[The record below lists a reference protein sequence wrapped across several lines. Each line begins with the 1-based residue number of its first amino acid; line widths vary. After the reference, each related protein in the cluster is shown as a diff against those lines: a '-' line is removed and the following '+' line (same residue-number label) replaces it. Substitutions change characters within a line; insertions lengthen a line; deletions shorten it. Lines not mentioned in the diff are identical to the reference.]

1 MQDGAGRRM
10 PADPDD
16 AGDDGSD
23 RKETMN
29 SARTR
34 IPIILGIVIAAFN
47 LRPGVTGLSPL
58 LDAMGQEIHL
68 SAAFLAI
75 IGMLPPL
82 LYGLSGFLTPRLYS
96 RFSDLGLTLAAMV
109 MITLGLGVRA
119 VIDSPTLF
127 LALSVLALL
136 GMGIGNVVLP
146 PLVKSYFPDRVALMS
161 TVHVGLLQFGTFI
174 PPLVAVPLSSGSGW
188 RGSLLVWAG
197 FAALGVCVWLIVRI
211 IRPTPPA
218 EVAAAVVGGS
228 ELARLMRSKRAW
240 ALMTMTGL
248 TSFNNFILFTWLPPL
263 LTRAGFDA
271 AFAGAMLA
279 LLTAIP
285 LVLGF
290 VLPALAQKMISAFP
304 IVVGFCISLAVGY
317 IGLWLMPTVAPVL
330 WTVLLGIGI
339 STFPL
344 ALALITLRARSA
356 DSAASL
362 SGFVQGGGYLLA
374 ATGPLI
380 FAFLLQSFDAMW
392 PAFAV
397 VLASVVVKF
406 LVSHAACR
414 PGAI

>member
-1 MQDGAGRRM
+1 
-10 PADPDD
+10 
-16 AGDDGSD
+16 
-23 RKETMN
+23 MN

-34 IPIILGIVIAAFN
+34 ILIIVGIVIAAFN

-58 LDAMGQEIHL
+58 LDAMGEEIHL
-68 SAAFLAI
+68 SATFLAI

-82 LYGLSGFLTPRLYS
+82 LYGLSGFITPRLYT
-96 RFSDLGLTLAAMV
+96 RFTDLGLTLAAMLMV
-109 MITLGLGVRA
+109 TIGLGVRA
-119 VIDSPTLF
+119 VIDSPPVF

-174 PPLVAVPLSSGSGW
+174 PPLVAVPLATGFGW

-197 FAALGVCVWLIVRI
+197 FAGLGVAVWLLLRLL
-211 IRPTPPA
+211 RPAPA
-218 EVAAAVVGGS
+218 VEVAAAVVGGS

-248 TSFNNFILFTWLPPL
+248 TSFNNFILFTWLPTL
-263 LTRAGFDA
+263 LTRSGFDA

-279 LLTAIP
+279 LVTAIP

-290 VLPALAQKMISAFP
+290 VLPTLAQKLSSAYP
-304 IVVGFCISLAVGY
+304 IVVGFCLSLAVGY
-317 IGLWLMPTVAPVL
+317 IGLWLLPTAAPVL

-344 ALALITLRARSA
+344 ALTLITLRARDA

-380 FAFLLQSFDAMW
+380 FAFLIQSFDGLW

-397 VLASVVVKF
+397 VLASVAVKL
-406 LVSHAACR
+406 LVSRAACR
-414 PGAI
+414 PGSI

>member
-1 MQDGAGRRM
+1 M
-10 PADPDD
+10 
-16 AGDDGSD
+16 
-23 RKETMN
+23 T
-29 SARTR
+29 SARIR
-34 IPIILGIVIAAFN
+34 ILIILGIVVAAFN

-58 LDAMGQEIHL
+58 LDAMGEEIRL
-68 SAAFLAI
+68 SATFLAI

-82 LYGLSGFLTPRLYS
+82 LYGLSGFITPRLYA
-96 RFSDLGLTLAAMV
+96 RFSGLGLTLAAMV
-109 MITLGLGVRA
+109 MVTIGLGVRA
-119 VIDSPTLF
+119 VIDSPWIF

-146 PLVKSYFPDRVALMS
+146 PLVKSYFPDKVALMS

-174 PPLVAVPLSSGSGW
+174 PPLVACLASDFGW
-188 RGSLLVWAG
+188 RGPCSWAG
-197 FAALGVCVWLIVRI
+197 FALWVAAWIVIRIVR
-211 IRPTPPA
+211 PAPAA
-218 EVAAAVVGGS
+218 EVAAEVVGGS
-228 ELARLMRSKRAW
+228 ELSRLLRSPRAW

-248 TSFNNFILFTWLPPL
+248 TSFNNFILFTWLPSL
-263 LTRAGFDA
+263 LTRSGFDA
-271 AFAGAMLA
+271 AFGGAMLA
-279 LLTAIP
+279 LVTAIP

-290 VLPALAQKMISAFP
+290 VLPTLAQKMTSAYL

-317 IGLWLMPTVAPVL
+317 LGLWLVPTAAPVL

-344 ALALITLRARSA
+344 ALTLITLRARDA
-356 DSAASL
+356 KGAAAL
-362 SGFVQGGGYLLA
+362 SGFVKGGGYLLA

-380 FAFLLQSFDAMW
+380 FAFLIQSFDSMW

-406 LVSHAACR
+406 FVSHAACR

>member
-1 MQDGAGRRM
+1 MD
-10 PADPDD
+10 
-16 AGDDGSD
+16 
-23 RKETMN
+23 

-34 IPIILGIVIAAFN
+34 ILIIVGIVIAAFN

-58 LDAMGQEIHL
+58 LDAMGEEIHL
-68 SAAFLAI
+68 SATFLAI

-82 LYGLSGFLTPRLYS
+82 LYGLSGFITPRLYT
-96 RFSDLGLTLAAMV
+96 RFTDLGLTLAAMLMV
-109 MITLGLGVRA
+109 TIGLGVRA
-119 VIDSPTLF
+119 VIDSPLVF

-174 PPLVAVPLSSGSGW
+174 PPLVAVPLATGFGW
-188 RGSLLVWAG
+188 RGSLLVWGG
-197 FAALGVCVWLIVRI
+197 FAGLGVAVWLLLRLL
-211 IRPTPPA
+211 RPAPA
-218 EVAAAVVGGS
+218 VEVAAAVVGGS

-248 TSFNNFILFTWLPPL
+248 TSFNNFILFTWLPTL
-263 LTRAGFDA
+263 LTRSGFDA

-279 LLTAIP
+279 LVTAIP

-290 VLPALAQKMISAFP
+290 VLPTLAQKLSSAYP
-304 IVVGFCISLAVGY
+304 IVVGFCLSLAVGY
-317 IGLWLMPTVAPVL
+317 IGLWLLPTAAPVL

-344 ALALITLRARSA
+344 ALTLITLRARDA

-380 FAFLLQSFDAMW
+380 FAFLIQSFDGLW
-392 PAFAV
+392 PAFTV
-397 VLASVVVKF
+397 VLASVAVKL
-406 LVSHAACR
+406 LVSRAACR
-414 PGAI
+414 PGSI

>member
-1 MQDGAGRRM
+1 
-10 PADPDD
+10 
-16 AGDDGSD
+16 
-23 RKETMN
+23 MN
-29 SARTR
+29 SARIR
-34 IPIILGIVIAAFN
+34 ILIVLGIIIAAFN

-58 LDAMGQEIHL
+58 LDAMGEEIHL
-68 SAAFLAI
+68 SAVFLAV

-82 LYGLSGFLTPRLYS
+82 LYGLSGFLTPRLYA
-96 RFSDLGLTLAAMV
+96 RFSGLGLTLAAMLMV
-109 MITLGLGVRA
+109 TIGLGVRA
-119 VIDSPTLF
+119 VIDSPALF

-174 PPLVAVPLSSGSGW
+174 PPLVAVPLAGGVGW

-197 FAALGVCVWLIVRI
+197 FAALGVIAWVIIRIVR
-211 IRPTPPA
+211 PA
-218 EVAAAVVGGS
+218 PATEVAAAVVGGS
-228 ELARLMRSKRAW
+228 ELSRLLRSRRAW

-248 TSFNNFILFTWLPPL
+248 TSFNNFILFTWLPSL
-263 LTRAGFDA
+263 LTRSGFDA

-279 LLTAIP
+279 LVTAIP

-290 VLPALAQKMISAFP
+290 VLPALAQKMSSAYR
-304 IVVGFCISLAVGY
+304 IVVGFCLSLALGY
-317 IGLWLMPTVAPVL
+317 LGLWLLPTAAPVL

-344 ALALITLRARSA
+344 ALTLITLRARDA
-356 DSAASL
+356 EAAASL

-374 ATGPLI
+374 ATGPLL
-380 FAFLLQSFDAMW
+380 FAFLIQSFDTMW

>member
-1 MQDGAGRRM
+1 MD
-10 PADPDD
+10 
-16 AGDDGSD
+16 
-23 RKETMN
+23 

-34 IPIILGIVIAAFN
+34 ILIIVGIVIAAFN

-58 LDAMGQEIHL
+58 LDAMGEEIHL
-68 SAAFLAI
+68 SATFLAI

-82 LYGLSGFLTPRLYS
+82 LYGLSGFITPRLYT
-96 RFSDLGLTLAAMV
+96 RFTDLGLTLAAMLMV
-109 MITLGLGVRA
+109 TIGLGVRA
-119 VIDSPTLF
+119 VIDSPLVF

-174 PPLVAVPLSSGSGW
+174 PPLVAVPLATGFGW

-197 FAALGVCVWLIVRI
+197 FAGLGVTVWLLLRLL
-211 IRPTPPA
+211 RPAPA
-218 EVAAAVVGGS
+218 VEVAAAVVGGS

-248 TSFNNFILFTWLPPL
+248 TSFNNFILFTWLPTL
-263 LTRAGFDA
+263 LTRSGFDA

-279 LLTAIP
+279 LVTAIP

-290 VLPALAQKMISAFP
+290 VLPTLAQKLSSAYP
-304 IVVGFCISLAVGY
+304 IVVGFCLSLAVGY
-317 IGLWLMPTVAPVL
+317 IGLWLLPTAAPVL

-344 ALALITLRARSA
+344 ALTLITLRARDA

-380 FAFLLQSFDAMW
+380 FAFLIQSFDGLW

-397 VLASVVVKF
+397 VLASVAVKL
-406 LVSHAACR
+406 LVSRAACR
-414 PGAI
+414 PGSI

>member
-1 MQDGAGRRM
+1 MD
-10 PADPDD
+10 
-16 AGDDGSD
+16 
-23 RKETMN
+23 

-34 IPIILGIVIAAFN
+34 ILIIVGIVIAAFN

-58 LDAMGQEIHL
+58 LDAMGEEIHL
-68 SAAFLAI
+68 SATFLAI

-82 LYGLSGFLTPRLYS
+82 LYGLSGFITPRLYT
-96 RFSDLGLTLAAMV
+96 RFTDLGLTLAAMLMV
-109 MITLGLGVRA
+109 TIGLGVRA
-119 VIDSPTLF
+119 VIDSPLVF

-174 PPLVAVPLSSGSGW
+174 PPLVAVPLATGFGW
-188 RGSLLVWAG
+188 RGSLLVWGG
-197 FAALGVCVWLIVRI
+197 FAGLGVAVWLLLRLL
-211 IRPTPPA
+211 RPAPA
-218 EVAAAVVGGS
+218 VEVAAAVVGGS

-248 TSFNNFILFTWLPPL
+248 TSFNNFILFTWLPTL
-263 LTRAGFDA
+263 LTRSGFDA

-279 LLTAIP
+279 LVTAIP

-290 VLPALAQKMISAFP
+290 VLPTLAQKLSSAYP
-304 IVVGFCISLAVGY
+304 IVVGFCLSLAVGY
-317 IGLWLMPTVAPVL
+317 IGLWLLPTAAPVL

-344 ALALITLRARSA
+344 ALTLITLRARDA

-380 FAFLLQSFDAMW
+380 FAFLIQSFDGLW

-397 VLASVVVKF
+397 VLASVAVKL
-406 LVSHAACR
+406 LVSRAACR
-414 PGAI
+414 PGSI

>member
-1 MQDGAGRRM
+1 MD
-10 PADPDD
+10 
-16 AGDDGSD
+16 
-23 RKETMN
+23 

-34 IPIILGIVIAAFN
+34 ILIIVGIVIAAFN

-58 LDAMGQEIHL
+58 LDAMGEEIHL
-68 SAAFLAI
+68 SATFLAI

-82 LYGLSGFLTPRLYS
+82 LYGLSGFITPRLYT
-96 RFSDLGLTLAAMV
+96 RFTDLGLTLAAMLMV
-109 MITLGLGVRA
+109 TIGLGVRA
-119 VIDSPTLF
+119 VIDSPPVF

-174 PPLVAVPLSSGSGW
+174 PPLVAVPLATGFGW
-188 RGSLLVWAG
+188 RGSLLVWGG
-197 FAALGVCVWLIVRI
+197 FAGLGVAVWLLLRLL
-211 IRPTPPA
+211 RPAPA
-218 EVAAAVVGGS
+218 VEVAAAVVGGS
-228 ELARLMRSKRAW
+228 ELARLLRSKRAW

-248 TSFNNFILFTWLPPL
+248 TSFNNFILFTWLPTL
-263 LTRAGFDA
+263 LTRSGFDA

-279 LLTAIP
+279 LVTAIP

-290 VLPALAQKMISAFP
+290 VLPTLAQKLSSAYP
-304 IVVGFCISLAVGY
+304 IVVGFCLSLAVGY
-317 IGLWLMPTVAPVL
+317 IGLWLLPTAAPVL

-344 ALALITLRARSA
+344 ALTLITLRARDA

-380 FAFLLQSFDAMW
+380 FAFLIQSFDGLW

-397 VLASVVVKF
+397 VLASVAVKL
-406 LVSHAACR
+406 LVSRAACR
-414 PGAI
+414 PGSI

>member
-1 MQDGAGRRM
+1 MD
-10 PADPDD
+10 
-16 AGDDGSD
+16 
-23 RKETMN
+23 

-34 IPIILGIVIAAFN
+34 ILIIVGIVIAAFN

-58 LDAMGQEIHL
+58 LDAMGEEIHL
-68 SAAFLAI
+68 SATFLAI

-82 LYGLSGFLTPRLYS
+82 LYGLSGFITPRLYT
-96 RFSDLGLTLAAMV
+96 RFTDLGLTLAAMLMV
-109 MITLGLGVRA
+109 TIGLGVRA
-119 VIDSPTLF
+119 VIDSPLVF

-174 PPLVAVPLSSGSGW
+174 PPLVAVPLATGFGW

-197 FAALGVCVWLIVRI
+197 FAGLGVAVWLLLRLL
-211 IRPTPPA
+211 RPAPA
-218 EVAAAVVGGS
+218 VEVAAAVVGGS

-248 TSFNNFILFTWLPPL
+248 TSFNNFILFTWLPTL
-263 LTRAGFDA
+263 LTRSGFDA

-279 LLTAIP
+279 LVTAIP

-290 VLPALAQKMISAFP
+290 VLPTLAQKLSSAYP
-304 IVVGFCISLAVGY
+304 IVVGFCLSLAVGY
-317 IGLWLMPTVAPVL
+317 IGLWLLPTAAPVL

-344 ALALITLRARSA
+344 ALTLITLRARDA

-380 FAFLLQSFDAMW
+380 FAFLIQSFDGLW

-397 VLASVVVKF
+397 VLASVAVKL
-406 LVSHAACR
+406 LVSRAACR
-414 PGAI
+414 PGSI

>member
-1 MQDGAGRRM
+1 
-10 PADPDD
+10 
-16 AGDDGSD
+16 
-23 RKETMN
+23 MN

-34 IPIILGIVIAAFN
+34 ILIIVGIVIAAFN

-58 LDAMGQEIHL
+58 LDAMGEQIHL
-68 SAAFLAI
+68 SATFLAI

-82 LYGLSGFLTPRLYS
+82 LYGLSGFITPRLYT
-96 RFSDLGLTLAAMV
+96 RFTDLGLTLAAMIMV
-109 MITLGLGVRA
+109 TIGLGARA
-119 VIDSPTLF
+119 VIDSPPVF

-146 PLVKSYFPDRVALMS
+146 PLVKSYFPHRVALMS

-174 PPLVAVPLSSGSGW
+174 PPLVAVPLATGAGW

-197 FAALGVCVWLIVRI
+197 FAGLGVAVWIF
-211 IRPTPPA
+211 IRLLRPAPAA

-228 ELARLMRSKRAW
+228 ELARLLRSKRAW

-248 TSFNNFILFTWLPPL
+248 TSFNNFILFTWLPTL
-263 LTRAGFDA
+263 LTRSGFDA
-271 AFAGAMLA
+271 DFAGAMLA
-279 LLTAIP
+279 LVTAIP

-290 VLPALAQKMISAFP
+290 VLPALAQKLTSAHL
-304 IVVGFCISLAVGY
+304 IVVGFCLSLAAGY
-317 IGLWLMPTVAPVL
+317 IGLWLLPTAAPVL

-344 ALALITLRARSA
+344 ALTLITLRSRDA

-380 FAFLLQSFDAMW
+380 FAFLIQSFDGLW
-392 PAFAV
+392 PAFTV
-397 VLASVVVKF
+397 VLASVAIKL

-414 PGAI
+414 PGTI

>member
-1 MQDGAGRRM
+1 MD
-10 PADPDD
+10 
-16 AGDDGSD
+16 
-23 RKETMN
+23 

-34 IPIILGIVIAAFN
+34 ILIIVGIVIAAFN

-58 LDAMGQEIHL
+58 LDAMGEEIHL
-68 SAAFLAI
+68 SATFLAI

-82 LYGLSGFLTPRLYS
+82 LYGLSGFITPRLYT
-96 RFSDLGLTLAAMV
+96 RFTDLGLTLAAMLMV
-109 MITLGLGVRA
+109 TIGLGVRA
-119 VIDSPTLF
+119 VIDSPPVF

-174 PPLVAVPLSSGSGW
+174 PPLVAVPLATGFGW

-197 FAALGVCVWLIVRI
+197 FAGLGVAVWLLLRLL
-211 IRPTPPA
+211 RPAPA
-218 EVAAAVVGGS
+218 VEVAAAVVGGS

-248 TSFNNFILFTWLPPL
+248 TSFNNFILFTWLPTL
-263 LTRAGFDA
+263 LTRSGFDA

-279 LLTAIP
+279 LVTAIP

-290 VLPALAQKMISAFP
+290 VLPTLAQKLSSAYP
-304 IVVGFCISLAVGY
+304 IVVGFCLSLAVGY
-317 IGLWLMPTVAPVL
+317 IGLWLLPTAAPVL

-344 ALALITLRARSA
+344 ALTLITLRARDA

-380 FAFLLQSFDAMW
+380 FAFLIQSFEGLW

-397 VLASVVVKF
+397 VLASVAVKL
-406 LVSHAACR
+406 LVSRAACR
-414 PGAI
+414 PGSI

>member
-1 MQDGAGRRM
+1 
-10 PADPDD
+10 
-16 AGDDGSD
+16 
-23 RKETMN
+23 MN
-29 SARTR
+29 SARIR
-34 IPIILGIVIAAFN
+34 ILIVLGIVFAAFN

-58 LDAMGQEIHL
+58 LDAMGEEIEL
-68 SAAFLAI
+68 SAVFLAV

-82 LYGLSGFLTPRLYS
+82 LYGISGFITPRLYA
-96 RFSDLGLTLAAMV
+96 RFSGLGLTLAAMV
-109 MITLGLGVRA
+109 MVMIGLGVRA
-119 VIDSPTLF
+119 VIDSPSLF

-174 PPLVAVPLSSGSGW
+174 PPLVAVPLASGVGW

-197 FAALGVCVWLIVRI
+197 FAALGAIVWIVIRI
-211 IRPTPPA
+211 LKPA
-218 EVAAAVVGGS
+218 PAAEAAVAVVGGS
-228 ELARLMRSKRAW
+228 ELSRLLRSPRAW

-248 TSFNNFILFTWLPPL
+248 TSFNNFILFTWLPGL
-263 LTRAGFDA
+263 LTRSGFDA
-271 AFAGAMLA
+271 AFGGAMLA
-279 LLTAIP
+279 LVTAIP

-290 VLPALAQKMISAFP
+290 VLPTLAQKMTSAYP
-304 IVVGFCISLAVGY
+304 IVVGFCLSLAVGY
-317 IGLWLMPTVAPVL
+317 LGLWLLPTAAPVL

-344 ALALITLRARSA
+344 ALTLITLRARNA
-356 DSAASL
+356 EAAASL

-380 FAFLLQSFDAMW
+380 FAFLLQSFETMW
-392 PAFAV
+392 PAFVV
-397 VLASVVVKF
+397 VLASVAVKF
-406 LVSHAACR
+406 FVSHAACR

>member
-1 MQDGAGRRM
+1 
-10 PADPDD
+10 
-16 AGDDGSD
+16 
-23 RKETMN
+23 MN
-29 SARTR
+29 SAWTR
-34 IPIILGIVIAAFN
+34 ILIILGIVIAAFN

-58 LDAMGQEIHL
+58 LDVMGREIHL
-68 SAAFLAI
+68 DAVFLAV

-96 RFSDLGLTLAAMV
+96 RFSGLGLTSAAMAMV
-109 MITLGLGVRA
+109 MVGLGVRA
-119 VIDSPTLF
+119 LIDSPLLF
-127 LALSVLALL
+127 LGLSVLALL

-174 PPLVAVPLSSGSGW
+174 PPLVAVPLADGVGW

-197 FAALGVCVWLIVRI
+197 FAGLGVCVWIVVLLL
-211 IRPTPPA
+211 RPAPSA
-218 EVAAAVVGGS
+218 EVAAAVVGGN
-228 ELARLMRSKRAW
+228 ELARLLRSRRAW

-263 LTRAGFDA
+263 LTRSGFDA

-279 LLTAIP
+279 LVTAIP

-290 VLPALAQKMISAFP
+290 VLPALAQKLTSAYL
-304 IVVGFCISLAVGY
+304 IVVAFCLSLAVGY
-317 IGLWLMPTVAPVL
+317 IGLWLLPTAAPVL

-344 ALALITLRARSA
+344 ALTLITLRSRDAE
-356 DSAASL
+356 SAASL

-380 FAFLLQSFDAMW
+380 FAFLIQSFDSVA

-397 VLASVVVKF
+397 VLASVVVKL
-406 LVSHAACR
+406 LVSRAACR

>member
-1 MQDGAGRRM
+1 
-10 PADPDD
+10 
-16 AGDDGSD
+16 
-23 RKETMN
+23 MN

-34 IPIILGIVIAAFN
+34 ILIIVGIVIAAFN

-58 LDAMGQEIHL
+58 LDAMGEEIRL

-82 LYGLSGFLTPRLYS
+82 LYGLSGFITPRLYT
-96 RFSDLGLTLAAMV
+96 RFTDLGLTLAAMLMV
-109 MITLGLGVRA
+109 TIGLGVRA
-119 VIDSPTLF
+119 VIDSPPVF

-174 PPLVAVPLSSGSGW
+174 PPLVAVPLATGFGW

-197 FAALGVCVWLIVRI
+197 FAGLGVTVWLLLRLL
-211 IRPTPPA
+211 RPAPA
-218 EVAAAVVGGS
+218 VEVAAAVVGGS

-248 TSFNNFILFTWLPPL
+248 TSFNNFILFTWLPTL
-263 LTRAGFDA
+263 LTRSGFDA

-279 LLTAIP
+279 LVTAIP

-290 VLPALAQKMISAFP
+290 VLPTLAQKLSSAYP
-304 IVVGFCISLAVGY
+304 IVVGFCLSLAVGY
-317 IGLWLMPTVAPVL
+317 IGLWLLPTAAPVL

-344 ALALITLRARSA
+344 ALTLITLRARDA

-380 FAFLLQSFDAMW
+380 FAFLIQSFDGLW

-397 VLASVVVKF
+397 VLASVAVKL
-406 LVSHAACR
+406 LVSRAACR
-414 PGAI
+414 PGSI

>member
-1 MQDGAGRRM
+1 
-10 PADPDD
+10 
-16 AGDDGSD
+16 
-23 RKETMN
+23 MN
-29 SARTR
+29 SARIR
-34 IPIILGIVIAAFN
+34 ILIVLGIIIAAFN

-58 LDAMGQEIHL
+58 LDAMGEEIHL
-68 SAAFLAI
+68 SAVFLAV

-82 LYGLSGFLTPRLYS
+82 LYGLSGFLTPRLYA
-96 RFSDLGLTLAAMV
+96 RFSGLGLTLAAMLMV
-109 MITLGLGVRA
+109 TIGLGVRA
-119 VIDSPTLF
+119 VIDSPALF

-174 PPLVAVPLSSGSGW
+174 PPLVAVPLAGGVGW

-197 FAALGVCVWLIVRI
+197 FAALGVIVWVIIRIVR
-211 IRPTPPA
+211 PA
-218 EVAAAVVGGS
+218 PATEVAAAVVGGS
-228 ELARLMRSKRAW
+228 ELSRLLRSRRAW

-248 TSFNNFILFTWLPPL
+248 TSFNNFILFTWLPSL
-263 LTRAGFDA
+263 LTRSGFDA

-279 LLTAIP
+279 LVTAIP

-290 VLPALAQKMISAFP
+290 VLPALAQKMSSAYR
-304 IVVGFCISLAVGY
+304 IVVGFCLSLALGY
-317 IGLWLMPTVAPVL
+317 LGLWLLPTAAPVL

-344 ALALITLRARSA
+344 ALTLITLRARDA
-356 DSAASL
+356 EAAASL

-374 ATGPLI
+374 ATGPLL
-380 FAFLLQSFDAMW
+380 FAFLIQSFDTMW

>member
-1 MQDGAGRRM
+1 MD
-10 PADPDD
+10 
-16 AGDDGSD
+16 
-23 RKETMN
+23 

-34 IPIILGIVIAAFN
+34 ILIIVGIVIAAFN

-58 LDAMGQEIHL
+58 LDAMGEEIHL
-68 SAAFLAI
+68 SATFLAI

-82 LYGLSGFLTPRLYS
+82 LYGLSGFITPRLYT
-96 RFSDLGLTLAAMV
+96 RFTDLGLTLAAMLMV
-109 MITLGLGVRA
+109 TIGLGVRA
-119 VIDSPTLF
+119 VIDSPLVF

-174 PPLVAVPLSSGSGW
+174 PPLVAVPLATGFGW

-197 FAALGVCVWLIVRI
+197 FAGLGVAVWLLLRLL
-211 IRPTPPA
+211 RPAPA
-218 EVAAAVVGGS
+218 VEVAAAVVGGS

-248 TSFNNFILFTWLPPL
+248 TSFNNFILFTWLPTL
-263 LTRAGFDA
+263 LTRSGFDA

-279 LLTAIP
+279 LVTAIP

-290 VLPALAQKMISAFP
+290 VLPTLAQKLSSAYP
-304 IVVGFCISLAVGY
+304 IVVGFCLSLAVGY
-317 IGLWLMPTVAPVL
+317 IGLWLLPTAAPVL

-344 ALALITLRARSA
+344 ALTLITLRARDA

-380 FAFLLQSFDAMW
+380 FAFLIQSFDGLW
-392 PAFAV
+392 PAFTV
-397 VLASVVVKF
+397 VLASVAVKL
-406 LVSHAACR
+406 LVSRAACR
-414 PGAI
+414 PGSI

>member
-1 MQDGAGRRM
+1 
-10 PADPDD
+10 
-16 AGDDGSD
+16 
-23 RKETMN
+23 MN

-34 IPIILGIVIAAFN
+34 ILIIVGIVIAAFN

-58 LDAMGQEIHL
+58 LDAMGEEIHL
-68 SAAFLAI
+68 SATFLAI

-82 LYGLSGFLTPRLYS
+82 LYGLSGFITPRLYT
-96 RFSDLGLTLAAMV
+96 RFTDLGLTLAAMLMV
-109 MITLGLGVRA
+109 TIGLGVRA
-119 VIDSPTLF
+119 VIDSPLVF

-174 PPLVAVPLSSGSGW
+174 PPLVAVPLATGFGW
-188 RGSLLVWAG
+188 RGSLLVWGG
-197 FAALGVCVWLIVRI
+197 FAGLGVAVWLLLRLL
-211 IRPTPPA
+211 RPAPA
-218 EVAAAVVGGS
+218 VEVAAAVVGGS

-248 TSFNNFILFTWLPPL
+248 TSFNNFILFTWLPTL
-263 LTRAGFDA
+263 LTRSGFDA

-279 LLTAIP
+279 LVTAIP

-290 VLPALAQKMISAFP
+290 VLPTLAQKLSSAYP
-304 IVVGFCISLAVGY
+304 IVVGFCLSLAVGY
-317 IGLWLMPTVAPVL
+317 IGLWLLPTAAPVL

-344 ALALITLRARSA
+344 ALTLITLRARDA

-380 FAFLLQSFDAMW
+380 FAFLIQSFDGLW

-397 VLASVVVKF
+397 VLASVAVKL
-406 LVSHAACR
+406 LVSRAACR
-414 PGAI
+414 PGSI

>member
-1 MQDGAGRRM
+1 MD
-10 PADPDD
+10 
-16 AGDDGSD
+16 
-23 RKETMN
+23 

-34 IPIILGIVIAAFN
+34 ILIIVGIVIAAFN

-58 LDAMGQEIHL
+58 LDAMGEEIHL
-68 SAAFLAI
+68 SATFLAI

-82 LYGLSGFLTPRLYS
+82 LYGLSGFITPRLYT
-96 RFSDLGLTLAAMV
+96 RFTDLGLTLAAMLMV
-109 MITLGLGVRA
+109 TIGLGVRA
-119 VIDSPTLF
+119 VIDSPPVF

-174 PPLVAVPLSSGSGW
+174 PPLVAVPLATGFGW

-197 FAALGVCVWLIVRI
+197 FAGLGVAVWLLLRLL
-211 IRPTPPA
+211 RPAPA
-218 EVAAAVVGGS
+218 VEVAAAVVGGS

-248 TSFNNFILFTWLPPL
+248 TSFNNFILFTWLPTL
-263 LTRAGFDA
+263 LTRSGFDA

-279 LLTAIP
+279 LVTAIP

-290 VLPALAQKMISAFP
+290 VLPTLAQKLSSAYP
-304 IVVGFCISLAVGY
+304 IVVGFCLSLAVGY
-317 IGLWLMPTVAPVL
+317 IGLWLLPTAAPVL

-344 ALALITLRARSA
+344 ALTLITLRARDA

-380 FAFLLQSFDAMW
+380 FAFLIQSFDGLW

-397 VLASVVVKF
+397 VLASVAVKL
-406 LVSHAACR
+406 LVSRAACR
-414 PGAI
+414 PGSI